1 MASQQFEYDERG
13 STFYF
18 FIASFYA
25 CVLIP
30 VTYYFWPRENGRGK
44 SEDMRRCHC
53 EPCLIKVSARRRKEP
68 YQNLKRLML
77 KFYLFAGWVG
87 LLFVV
92 YKAVN
97 IEIEGAEYDPYA
109 VLGVSSSASAAE
121 IRKQYHAL
129 SLKHHPDRGG
139 NSKLFVAISKAYQAL
154 TDEDTRRNYEEYG
167 NPDGPGVLR
176 FGIALPSWLISKE
189 YAFWVIGLYVVV
201 FMVILPVVVG
211 TWWFRSIKY
220 NPDSVLLDTTQLYFY
235 MFHKTPL
242 LIPKR
247 LIMILAG
254 SFEFCRSC
262 NSEIV
267 ERPSDDVEVPNV
279 RKFLFSCKERPL
291 CYPYSIKARALL
303 HAHFNRLPLPVDT
316 LQNDLNYVL
325 KKCPTLVQEMTNI
338 YLQLVAFAVTGRVS
352 RMPALETLDNVMKLS
367 GMIVQA
373 VWDNKSPLLQLPH
386 FGEDTVRYLQGK
398 KRNIR
403 TCADLAQLDRFERR
417 QTLKILNDR
426 QYNDVM
432 CVLNSMPRVEMEVT
446 FEGGSFELSTKAN
459 TSPVPSLKVTTIK
472 DEKTIWTCYEP
483 TNFQKDLI
491 LLIAG
496 KSPRFPLVQDEVD
509 RSTITA
515 GAFVTCI
522 AKMQR
527 KPLVVWPNGHLHKGC
542 LSGSSRRCSLASEPD
557 LSACEQ
563 WAADK
568 GTVLLATA
576 LSPEVVKAD
585 GNPVDNGTQVEEPKH
600 ASVGKRKVWE
610 KPKKRRGGKTKKK
623 QSQSKAKPVEVKQK
637 KPEPGIDATNNY
649 GTNAS
654 ESDAS
659 GEGNER
665 RESAA
670 EASEEEDELLIDE
683 MAIKRERKIL
693 ETVSKVTHPV
703 HCPYF
708 PEEKYEW
715 WWIFI
720 CDRKRRLLISPPIHV
735 TNLVD
740 EVEVELRF
748 PAPNKPGRY
757 SFQVCLRSDS
767 YLDCDQIKEV
777 KFEVFEARQIVS
789 HPQWD
794 FTEERVDEDSDI
806 ESEYTEQEE
815 DDGDE
820 SS

>member
-267 ERPSDDVEVPNV
+267 ERPSDDVELI
-279 RKFLFSCKERPL
+279 KMLLSLGEHKKERPL

-446 FEGGSFELSTKAN
+446 FEGMN
-459 TSPVPSLKVTTIK
+459 
-472 DEKTIWTCYEP
+472 
-483 TNFQKDLI
+483 
-491 LLIAG
+491 
-496 KSPRFPLVQDEVD
+496 
-509 RSTITA
+509 
-515 GAFVTCI
+515 
-522 AKMQR
+522 
-527 KPLVVWPNGHLHKGC
+527 
-542 LSGSSRRCSLASEPD
+542 
-557 LSACEQ
+557 
-563 WAADK
+563 
-568 GTVLLATA
+568 
-576 LSPEVVKAD
+576 
-585 GNPVDNGTQVEEPKH
+585 
-600 ASVGKRKVWE
+600 
-610 KPKKRRGGKTKKK
+610 
-623 QSQSKAKPVEVKQK
+623 
-637 KPEPGIDATNNY
+637 
-649 GTNAS
+649 
-654 ESDAS
+654 
-659 GEGNER
+659 
-665 RESAA
+665 
-670 EASEEEDELLIDE
+670 
-683 MAIKRERKIL
+683 
-693 ETVSKVTHPV
+693 
-703 HCPYF
+703 HC
-708 PEEKYEW
+708 
-715 WWIFI
+715 
-720 CDRKRRLLISPPIHV
+720 V
-735 TNLVD
+735 
-740 EVEVELRF
+740 
-748 PAPNKPGRY
+748 
-757 SFQVCLRSDS
+757 
-767 YLDCDQIKEV
+767 
-777 KFEVFEARQIVS
+777 
-789 HPQWD
+789 
-794 FTEERVDEDSDI
+794 
-806 ESEYTEQEE
+806 
-815 DDGDE
+815 
-820 SS
+820 

>member
-30 VTYYFWPRENGRGK
+30 VTYYFWPKENGKGK
-44 SEDMRRCHC
+44 SEDMRKCHC
-53 EPCLIKVSARRRKEP
+53 EPCLIKESARRQKEP

-77 KFYLFAGWVG
+77 KFYLFAGWLG
-87 LLFVV
+87 LLIVI

-109 VLGVSSSASAAE
+109 VLGLSPSASAAE

-154 TDEDTRRNYEEYG
+154 TDEETRRNYEEYG
-167 NPDGPGVLR
+167 NPDGPGALR

-189 YAFWVIGLYVVV
+189 YAFWVIGLYVLV

-267 ERPSDDVEVPNV
+267 ERPSDDVEVPNLI
-279 RKFLFSCKERPL
+279 KMLLSLGEHKKERPL

-316 LQNDLNYVL
+316 LQRDLNYVL
-325 KKCPTLVQEMTNI
+325 KKCPPLIQEMTNI
-338 YLQLVAFAVTGRVS
+338 YLQLVAFAVTGRVA

-373 VWDNKSPLLQLPH
+373 VWDNKSPLLQLPY

-417 QTLKILNDR
+417 QTLKVLNDR

-432 CVLNSMPRVEMEVT
+432 CVLSSMPRVEMQVT
-446 FEGGSFELSTKAN
+446 FE
-459 TSPVPSLKVTTIK
+459 
-472 DEKTIWTCYEP
+472 
-483 TNFQKDLI
+483 
-491 LLIAG
+491 
-496 KSPRFPLVQDEVD
+496 VQDEDD
-509 RSTITA
+509 RHTITA

-527 KPLVVWPNGHLHKGC
+527 KPLVTWPNGHLHKGC
-542 LSGSSRRCSLASEPD
+542 LSGSSRRGSLASEPD

-563 WAADK
+563 WATEERAA
-568 GTVLLATA
+568 LLSAA
-576 LSPEVVKAD
+576 LSPGAMEVDHRNAVERPSQAD
-585 GNPVDNGTQVEEPKH
+585 ESKQTG
-600 ASVGKRKVWE
+600 AGKRKVWE
-610 KPKKRRGGKTKKK
+610 KPKKRRGGKPKKK
-623 QSQSKAKPVEVKQK
+623 QTQPKIKPADSKQNNAASAGKQK
-637 KPEPGIDATNNY
+637 KADGGTVDVTNQDDSN
-649 GTNAS
+649 GS
-654 ESDAS
+654 ESDVS
-659 GEGNER
+659 GEGAEH

-670 EASEEEDELLIDE
+670 EDNEEEDELLIDE

-720 CDRKRRLLISPPIHV
+720 CDRKRRLLISPPVHV

-740 EVEVELRF
+740 EVEVELKF

-767 YLDCDQIKEV
+767 YLDCDQVKEV

-794 FTEERVDEDSDI
+794 FTEERTDEDSDV
-806 ESEYTEQEE
+806 ESEYTELEE